1 MWNKGGVIMNL
12 FGMME
17 TSGSAMEA
25 ERMRAEVVAANMA
38 NAETTRTAQGGPY
51 RRQEVVF
58 AANGGDAGFLS
69 SMNDTMSGSMTES
82 MNATAADA
90 GTGSTRAGLISAGTA
105 APELPPLLPLRGAS
119 NPAPGVHISQ
129 VVEDSS
135 PPLKRY
141 DPGHPDA
148 GADGYVAYPDINPL
162 TEMVDLM
169 GATRAYGLNGSAVQA
184 EKGMITSA
192 LEIAKS

>member
-1 MWNKGGVIMNL
+1 MNL
-12 FGMME
+12 FALME
-17 TSGSAMEA
+17 TSASAMQA

-38 NAETTRTAQGGPY
+38 NAETTRTSTGEPY
-51 RRQEVVF
+51 RRQHVVF
-58 AANGGDAGFLS
+58 AAGQAEQGFLPALIDAS
-69 SMNDTMSGSMTES
+69 
-82 MNATAADA
+82 NAPSA
-90 GTGSTRAGLISAGTA
+90 GTGPGAIPSLFSSPGSAA
-105 APELPPLLPLRGAS
+105 VPS
-119 NPAPGVHISQ
+119 GVHIAA
-129 VVEDSS
+129 VVEDTS

-148 GADGYVAYPDINPL
+148 GPDGYVSYPDINPL

-184 EKGMITSA
+184 EKGMIASA

>member
-1 MWNKGGVIMNL
+1 MNL
-12 FGMME
+12 FAMME
-17 TSGSAMEA
+17 TSGTAMQA

-38 NAETTRTAQGGPY
+38 NAETTRTATGGAY
-51 RRQEVVF
+51 HRQHVVF
-58 AANGGDAGFLS
+58 AANAGDPAF
-69 SMNDTMSGSMTES
+69 MNSFNAASGASASGSFASGT
-82 MNATAADA
+82 NAS
-90 GTGSTRAGLISAGTA
+90 GSLATVA
-105 APELPPLLPLRGAS
+105 LPDFPAPLLPLNLSGS
-119 NPAPGVHISQ
+119 GQTVPGVHIAA
-129 VVEDSS
+129 VVEDTS

-148 GADGYVAYPDINPL
+148 GPDGYVSYPDINPL

-169 GATRAYGLNGSAVQA
+169 GATRAYGLNSSAVQA

>member
-1 MWNKGGVIMNL
+1 MNM
-12 FGMME
+12 FGLME
-17 TSGSAMEA
+17 TSGSAMQA

-38 NAETTRTAQGGPY
+38 NAETTRTADGGPY
-51 RRQEVVF
+51 QRQHVVF
-58 AANGGDAGFLS
+58 AADKGDPGFLDSIES
-69 SMNDTMSGSMTES
+69 SLAGGEGALSPASFPGR
-82 MNATAADA
+82 AT
-90 GTGSTRAGLISAGTA
+90 RV
-105 APELPPLLPLRGAS
+105 
-119 NPAPGVHISQ
+119 APGVRIAQ
-129 VVEDSS
+129 VVQDPG

-169 GATRAYGLNGSAVQA
+169 GATRAYGLNSSAVQA

-192 LEIAKS
+192 LEIAKT

>member
-1 MWNKGGVIMNL
+1 MNL
-12 FGMME
+12 FGLMD
-17 TSGSAMEA
+17 TSGEAMEA

-38 NAETTRTAQGGPY
+38 NAETTRTASGGPY

-58 AANGGDAGFLS
+58 AADRGDSGFL
-69 SMNDTMSGSMTES
+69 DSMTE
-82 MNATAADA
+82 ATGNTTGGSLSSAAL
-90 GTGSTRAGLISAGTA
+90 RALTLPGGA
-105 APELPPLLPLRGAS
+105 AV
-119 NPAPGVHISQ
+119 APGVHIAQ
-129 VVEDSS
+129 VVEDPS

-148 GADGYVAYPDINPL
+148 GPDGYVSYPDINPL

-169 GATRAYGLNGSAVQA
+169 GATRAYGLNGAAVQA